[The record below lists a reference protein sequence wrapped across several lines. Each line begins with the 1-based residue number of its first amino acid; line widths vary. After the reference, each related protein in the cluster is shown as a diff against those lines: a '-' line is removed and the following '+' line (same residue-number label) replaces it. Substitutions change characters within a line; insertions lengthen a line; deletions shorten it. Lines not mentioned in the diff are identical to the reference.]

1 MQMNKPSPAII
12 LDRDG
17 TLCRDAVYMSRFED
31 FEPLPGVDAALRLLQ
46 DAGYRLFVATNQ
58 SGVARGMFPL
68 ATVEEL
74 NAKIRDYFLEK
85 GVNIEDFAV
94 CPHHPEGS
102 IPEYSRECECR
113 KPKPGMLLDL
123 ARKHNLDLSR
133 SYMVGD
139 MPRDVQAGL
148 AAGAHAVLIPP
159 PGGGSTLDN
168 NGRLKEFNGLLDFAR
183 SARGADASHV
193 W

>member
-1 MQMNKPSPAII
+1 MQMKKSFPAII

-17 TLCRDAVYMSRFED
+17 TLCRDVVYMSRFED

-46 DAGYRLFVATNQ
+46 DEGFRLFVATNQ
-58 SGVARGMFPL
+58 SGVARGMFTL
-68 ATVEEL
+68 ETVERL

-85 GVNIEDFAV
+85 GVNLEDFAV

-102 IPEYSRECECR
+102 VPEYTGDCDCR

-123 ARKHNLDLSR
+123 ARKHDLDLSR

-148 AAGAHAVLIPP
+148 AAGAQGVLIPAKD
-159 PGGGSTLDN
+159 GDFGLDN
-168 NGRLKEFNGLLDFAR
+168 NARLKDFKTLLDFAR
-183 SARGADASHV
+183 SVRGADASHV
-193 W
+193 E

>member
-1 MQMNKPSPAII
+1 MQMKKKSPAII

-17 TLCRDAVYMSRFED
+17 TLCRDVVYMSRFED
-31 FEPLPGVDAALRLLQ
+31 FDPLPGVDAALRLLQ

-58 SGVARGMFPL
+58 SGVARGLFSL
-68 ATVEEL
+68 ETVEAL
-74 NAKIRDYFLEK
+74 NGKIREYFLEK

-102 IPEYSRECECR
+102 VPAYTGDCPCR
-113 KPKPGMLLDL
+113 KPKPGMLFDL
-123 ARKHNLDLSR
+123 ARKHGLDLER

-148 AAGAHAVLIPP
+148 AAGCQGVRIPP
-159 PGGGSTLDN
+159 GDGASGLDN
-168 NGRLKEFNGLLDFAR
+168 NVRLKEFNSLLDFAR
-183 SARGADASHV
+183 GVRGADASHV
-193 W
+193 S

>member
-1 MQMNKPSPAII
+1 MQIKKTSPAII

-17 TLCRDAVYMSRFED
+17 TLCRDVVYMSRFEQ

-58 SGVARGMFPL
+58 SGVARGMFSL
-68 ATVEEL
+68 ETVNTL
-74 NAKIRDYFLEK
+74 NRQIWEYFIEK

-94 CPHHPEGS
+94 CPHHPQGAV
-102 IPEYSRECECR
+102 PEYTLDCPCR

-123 ARKHNLDLSR
+123 AARHGLDLSR

-139 MPRDVQAGL
+139 MPRDALAGL
-148 AAGAHAVLIPP
+148 AAGAEGVLIPP
-159 PGGGSTLDN
+159 KDGGSGLDN
-168 NGRLKEFNGLLDFAR
+168 NARLKEFNSLLDFAR
-183 SARGADASHV
+183 GVRGADASHV
-193 W
+193 C